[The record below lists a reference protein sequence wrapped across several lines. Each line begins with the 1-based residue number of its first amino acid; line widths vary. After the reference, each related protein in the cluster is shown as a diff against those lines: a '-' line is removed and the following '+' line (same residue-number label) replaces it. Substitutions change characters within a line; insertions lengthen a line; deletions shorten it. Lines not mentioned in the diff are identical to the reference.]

1 MKPIEI
7 LLVEDNAGDVRLM
20 VELLN
25 ESGLNHHLSVVSDGM
40 SAIAFVRKLEAY
52 TNAVPPDLMLLDLD
66 LPLKN
71 GLEILEE
78 IKADDKLNHIPIL
91 VLSGMEGITADKIAL
106 ADGIV
111 HKPSNLSEFSHVI
124 KAIHQL
130 GF

>member
-1 MKPIEI
+1 M
-7 LLVEDNAGDVRLM
+7 LVEDNAGDVRLM

-25 ESGLNHHLSVVSDGM
+25 ASGLNHHLSVVSDGM

-78 IKADDKLNHIPIL
+78 IKADDKLNHLPIL
-91 VLSGMEGITADKIAL
+91 VLSGMEGISADKVRL
-106 ADGIV
+106 ADSFV
-111 HKPSNLSEFSHVI
+111 NKPSNLSEFSQVI